1 MPNLILFNKP
11 FQVLS
16 QFSAHEGKTTLAKY
30 IKAKGFHPAGRLDY
44 DSEGLML
51 LTNEGPLQ
59 HQISHPSHK
68 LPKTYW
74 VQVEGEVTKEAIEQ
88 LRNGV
93 KLNDGMTAPAK
104 VRQMASVKIWPRN
117 PPIRPREGQAISW
130 VQLTIVEGRNR
141 QVRRMVAA
149 VGLPCLRLIRMQIG
163 EWSIKGLK
171 PGEIREDTVALP
183 SESVQQ
189 AKSGP
194 TKKNIDKKYD
204 GNVTRSKYK
213 KNRH

>member
-1 MPNLILFNKP
+1 MSNLILLNKP

-30 IKAKGFHPAGRLDY
+30 IKQKGFHPAGRLDY

-51 LTNEGPLQ
+51 LTNDGALQ

-74 VQVEGEVTKEAIEQ
+74 VQVEGEVTKDAMEK
-88 LRNGV
+88 LRNGI

-117 PPIRPREGQAISW
+117 PPIRPREGQIISW
-130 VQLTIVEGRNR
+130 LQLTIIEGRNR
-141 QVRRMVAA
+141 QVRRMTAA

-163 EWSIKGLK
+163 DWTIKGLK
-171 PGEIREDTVALP
+171 PGDSREEVAALP
-183 SESVQQ
+183 SDSVIQ
-189 AKSGP
+189 ASSGP
-194 TKKNIDKKYD
+194 SKKNIDKKFS
-204 GNVTRSKYK
+204 GNITRSKYK
-213 KNRH
+213 KNRR